1 MPKSLPG
8 AVLDP
13 ASTSINS
20 RWLWFHKGF
29 VEGLKRARAPS
40 ETDQNFENLAYD
52 LAETQVKLEETQTKL
67 DDTAQVLGEVQKLFR
82 EEIIVS
88 SQGSDNNNDCTPS
101 TNSSPTSPSLQSTR
115 TYAESLQL
123 PITPV
128 ATPLS
133 ARRALT
139 LSNRRPNSR
148 SSYEAIPDYYST
160 SEASQTSVDAALGT
174 LIQKAHDGDERS
186 ISLIKV
192 LCREAH
198 GTPPERKTYGQRYI
212 LARWR
217 NPSFCPRRGRSN
229 TNPSSTS
236 NPHLPQLINPQSN
249 DPPEAWIA
257 YYTRYPKSLPK
268 GVRVNSKTRAP
279 LFGDIVASRLL
290 ARLRPTAS
298 QYRAE
303 FNVAMINLFIHRG
316 QFRQMVQD
324 GQIQIPRIADIYQ
337 PFEPEGRIEQGQL
350 ISVLDV
356 ARHYAKCGVSIE
368 DVENYV
374 EPWTEEYAKQKYEL

>member
-1 MPKSLPG
+1 MPKPLLPG

-40 ETDQNFENLAYD
+40 ESDEKFEDLAYD

-67 DDTAQVLGEVQKLFR
+67 DDMTEVLGEKLFR
-82 EEIIVS
+82 EEINENSRGV
-88 SQGSDNNNDCTPS
+88 NNNINCTTS
-101 TNSSPTSPSLQSTR
+101 TNSYPSSTSLPSTR
-115 TYAESLQL
+115 TYAESLQQS
-123 PITPV
+123 ITPV
-128 ATPLS
+128 ATSLS
-133 ARRALT
+133 ARRAIP
-139 LSNRRPNSR
+139 LSNQRPNSR
-148 SSYEAIPDYYST
+148 RSSEAIPGYYST

-174 LIQKAHDGDERS
+174 LIEKAHGGDERS
-186 ISLIKV
+186 ISLIKF

-217 NPSFCPRRGRSN
+217 NPSFCPRRGRPN

-236 NPHLPQLINPQSN
+236 NLHQLINPQSN

-257 YYTRYPKSLPK
+257 YYTRYPRSLPK
-268 GVRVNSKTRAP
+268 GVRVNSKTGAP

-303 FNVAMINLFIHRG
+303 FNVAMINLFIHQG
-316 QFRQMVQD
+316 QFREMVHD
-324 GQIQIPRIADIYQ
+324 GQIQIPPIADIYQ
-337 PFEPEGRIEQGQL
+337 PFEPDDKIEQGDL

-374 EPWTEEYAKQKYEL
+374 EPWTEEYTKQKYEL